1 LIEWLRCF
9 EFGLGG
15 ESVSGLRDEA
25 AEGHAERAVEESGGG
40 VVLIFSVRVSGP
52 RFSAGKIFTGCCG
65 GFFFVDKKFWRKKKA
80 FPIRAGVFAVS
91 FESGPFTLAE
101 KLSVGSDF

>member
-9 EFGLGG
+9 EFELAGG

-25 AEGHAERAVEESGGG
+25 AEGHGERAVEESGGG

-80 FPIRAGVFAVS
+80 FPIRAG
-91 FESGPFTLAE
+91 G
-101 KLSVGSDF
+101 